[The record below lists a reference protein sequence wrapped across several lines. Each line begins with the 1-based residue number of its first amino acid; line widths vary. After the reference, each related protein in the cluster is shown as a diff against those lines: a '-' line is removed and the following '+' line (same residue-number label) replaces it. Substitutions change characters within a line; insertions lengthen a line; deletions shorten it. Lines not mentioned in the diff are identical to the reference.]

1 MKFHGAS
8 TNRWIREMLSCLY
21 LRGRGVHF
29 ADYLKELG
37 TDISLGNLLE
47 HSINLLNGN
56 FLSITEACGNL
67 LEMF

>member
-8 TNRWIREMLSCLY
+8 TNRWIRGMLSSLY

-29 ADYLKELG
+29 GDYLKELG

-47 HSINLLNGN
+47 HSINILNGN
-56 FLSITEACGNL
+56 F
-67 LEMF
+67 